1 MDFDL
6 TSLSNTSESSEV
18 PAEVINN
25 LKEEFG
31 IQKELKVV
39 LTGFD
44 EEVIRKLKTDLYRE
58 RDESTQFEALK
69 ESFRALVRRLTKND
83 EILYEM
89 SQEASAEVVLSRML
103 KYLGEEPIR
112 HNGLNELNCFRQN
125 LQTFLKLTIKDDTL
139 ILAYRDAESVDEAI
153 VNMLNFECEFNC

>member
-18 PAEVINN
+18 PEEVITN
-25 LKEEFG
+25 LKQEFG
-31 IQKELKVV
+31 IQKDLKVV
-39 LTGFD
+39 LNGFD
-44 EEVIRKLKTDLYRE
+44 EEIIRKLKAELYGLK
-58 RDESTQFEALK
+58 DESIQFQALK
-69 ESFRALVRRLTKND
+69 ESFKSLVRRLTKND

-89 SQEASAEVVLSRML
+89 SQESCADKLLNRML
-103 KYLGEEPIR
+103 KYLGEDPIQ

-125 LQTFLKLTIKDDTL
+125 LQTFLRLTIKDETL

-153 VNMLNFECEFNC
+153 VNMLNFECEFNS